1 MAKNEVDAYLAE
13 CPEPQRSTLQA
24 LRTSI
29 KKLLPNAEE
38 TIYYGVPA
46 YKVEGKGVAGFAS
59 FKKHCS
65 YFPMSGSVFS
75 QLENELAA
83 FVTTKGALHFPIDK
97 PLSLTLVNKLITTRL
112 AEIPSKG
119 R

>member
-1 MAKNEVDAYLAE
+1 MAKNEVDAYLAG
-13 CPEPQRSTLQA
+13 CPQPQRSTLQA
-24 LRTSI
+24 LRASI
-29 KKLLPNAEE
+29 KKILPNAEE

-46 YKVEGKGVAGFAS
+46 YKVEGRGVAGFAS

-65 YFPMSGSVFS
+65 YFPMSGSVLV
-75 QLENELAA
+75 QLPNELAA
-83 FVTTKGALHFPIDK
+83 FVTTKGALQFPIDK
-97 PLSLTLVNKLITTRL
+97 PLSHILVKKLIKTRL